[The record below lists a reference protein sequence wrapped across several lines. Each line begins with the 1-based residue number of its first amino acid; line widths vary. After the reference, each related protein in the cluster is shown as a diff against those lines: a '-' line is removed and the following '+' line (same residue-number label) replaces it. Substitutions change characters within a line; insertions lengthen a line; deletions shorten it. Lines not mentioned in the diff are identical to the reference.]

1 MCDFFVRSKRR
12 QLGHNGFLRNGL
24 FHMMKVELEGGVD
37 QTKKGVVVFVRC

>member
-1 MCDFFVRSKRR
+1 MFEANVDS
-12 QLGHNGFLRNGL
+12 LAIMDLWGNGL